1 MIVKLIFYDA
11 ITTILVDATI
21 HGIFHATDIAI
32 FCHCDVV
39 HVIYRVKYCR
49 PLDYSLEISFFYIYK
64 YNNILFYPT
73 VEIKFI
79 NRNLLLFNTLDD
91 SAKPA
96 GHESIQFSISCR
108 CLFLWHK
115 GHMVIFYLLHLFHFS
130 SFFFLAENGLL
141 QCVRKL
147 I

>member
-96 GHESIQFSISCR
+96 GHESIRF
-108 CLFLWHK
+108 LFPADVFFC
-115 GHMVIFYLLHLFHFS
+115 GIRVILLSSTYYILFHFS
-130 SFFFLAENGLL
+130 SLCFVAENGLL